1 MCLGGSQPQ
10 APTVVYRGP
19 SEEDIARNRA
29 ALETYQGQMQK
40 QQTDFQNQLKAQI
53 DKANQ
58 ETVDLQKRFENEA
71 AAAAAASAAQQA
83 STYAVTATQTES
95 PQAATTTAATV
106 KKKKPESNLSISR
119 AALPASPGTGL
130 NIGV

>member
-1 MCLGGSQPQ
+1 MCFGGNQPK
-10 APTVVYRGP
+10 APEIVYRGP
-19 SEEDIARNRA
+19 SEEEIAKNRK
-29 ALETYQGQMQK
+29 ALEDYQGQMQK
-40 QQTDFQNQLKAQI
+40 QQTDFQNSLKAQI
-53 DKANQ
+53 DKATL
-58 ETVDLQKRFENEA
+58 ETADLQKRYENEA

-83 STYAVTATQTES
+83 STYAITASQTES

-106 KKKKPESNLSISR
+106 KKKKPESNLRISR